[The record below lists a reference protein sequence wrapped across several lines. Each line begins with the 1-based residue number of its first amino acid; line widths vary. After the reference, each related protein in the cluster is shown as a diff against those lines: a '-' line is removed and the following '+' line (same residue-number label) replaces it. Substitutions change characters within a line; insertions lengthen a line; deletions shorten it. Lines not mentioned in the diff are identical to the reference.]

1 MRTQVLFTLFT
12 LLALTVATAAGAQS
26 SDPTSQDFIEA
37 QRAEA
42 KGDYRRA
49 ESLYSEAVKTNPQ
62 NASAL
67 LGRARMNSWLGD
79 FTAAIK
85 DYEAV
90 LAIEPENPRALSG
103 LGWTYAWNKNYDEAK
118 KTFEHLKSV
127 EPYYLDAQKG
137 LAYVELWRGNAIAAR
152 QQFEILARED
162 QGNPD
167 YVVAIG
173 QAAYL
178 QGDLPAARTS
188 FRQALDLKPGF
199 EAARSGLAAVDAAAV
214 NRRPAVTILAGRSSS
229 GDVAN
234 SGLRMAQI
242 AIQPNPRARWWI
254 THDRGVG
261 FDGLSADRR
270 QEDAAT
276 TTVGGFFNFTPK
288 TGTRFEAGIRD
299 LPGETQ
305 PVVSAEQVF
314 FLSNMTP
321 KIGVW
326 AADGDEGTQWVLNVG
341 VHRWLTPRF
350 ALEPTVYLG
359 NDGQNQ
365 EVRGAVLGT
374 FRIGARA
381 EAGLGFALGTKDTD
395 TGSAAVDRIFANLA
409 IPISDRVRFMFYGWR
424 EGTEGFEDQTVLA
437 AGITANL

>member
-1 MRTQVLFTLFT
+1 MRTSFGFLLVLAF
-12 LLALTVATAAGAQS
+12 AAATAGAQS
-26 SDPTSQDFIEA
+26 TDPTSADFIEA

-49 ESLYSEAVKTNPQ
+49 QSLYSEAVKTNPN
-62 NASAL
+62 NAPAL
-67 LGRARMNSWLGD
+67 LGRARMSSWLGD
-79 FTAAIK
+79 FNGAIE

-90 LAIEPENPRALSG
+90 IKIEPENPRALSG
-103 LGWTYAWNKNYDEAK
+103 LGWTYAWNKQFDEAK
-118 KTFEHLKSV
+118 RTFEHLKSV

-137 LAYVELWRGNAIAAR
+137 LAYVELWRGNAAAAR
-152 QQFEILARED
+152 QQFEVLSRED
-162 QGNPD
+162 RGNPD

-178 QGDLPAARTS
+178 QGDLPTA
-188 FRQALDLKPGF
+188 RQAFRDALELKPGF
-199 EAARSGLAAVDAAAV
+199 EAARSGLAAVDSAAV
-214 NRRPAVTILAGRSSS
+214 NRRPAVTILAGRSEAGS
-229 GDVAN
+229 VEN

-242 AIQPNPRARWWI
+242 SIQPNPKARYWL

-270 QEDAAT
+270 QLDAAT

-288 TGTRFEAGIRD
+288 TGTRIEAGVRD

-305 PVVSAEQVF
+305 PVLSAEQVF
-314 FLSNMTP
+314 FLPGGTTP
-321 KIGVW
+321 KIGAW
-326 AADGDEGTQWVLNVG
+326 AADGDDGTQWVVNVG
-341 VHRWLTPRF
+341 VHKWLSSRF
-350 ALEPTVYLG
+350 ALEPTVYVG
-359 NDGQNQ
+359 DDGQSQ

-381 EAGLGFALGTKDTD
+381 EAGIGFALGSKDTD
-395 TGSAAVDRIFANLA
+395 TGSAKVDRVFANFA
-409 IPISDRVRFMFYGWR
+409 IPITERLRFMFYGWR

-437 AGITANL
+437 AGFTANL

>member
-1 MRTQVLFTLFT
+1 MRTQVLFTL
-12 LLALTVATAAGAQS
+12 LALAVATAAGAQS
-26 SDPTSQDFIEA
+26 TDPTSQDFIEA

-62 NASAL
+62 NAPAL

-90 LAIEPENPRALSG
+90 LAIEPDNPRALSG
-103 LGWTYAWNKNYDEAK
+103 TRLD
-118 KTFEHLKSV
+118 LRV
-127 EPYYLDAQKG
+127 EQELRQGEEDLRAPRRASSPYYLDAQKG
-137 LAYVELWRGNAIAAR
+137 LAYVELWRGNASRGAPSSSKCWRRKTRAIPTTSWRSAR
-152 QQFEILARED
+152 PPTCRATSPRRVPRSAR
-162 QGNPD
+162 
-167 YVVAIG
+167 
-173 QAAYL
+173 
-178 QGDLPAARTS
+178 RWS
-188 FRQALDLKPGF
+188 CKPGF
-199 EAARSGLAAVDAAAV
+199 EAARSGLAAVDAAA
-214 NRRPAVTILAGRSSS
+214 REPPPGRDDPRGRSSS
-229 GDVAN
+229 GDVEN

-270 QEDAAT
+270 QQDAAT

-288 TGTRFEAGIRD
+288 TGTRLEAGIRD

-314 FLSNMTP
+314 FLSSMTP

-341 VHRWLTPRF
+341 VHKWLTPRF

-359 NDGQNQ
+359 NDGENQ
-365 EVRGAVLGT
+365 EMRGAVLGT
-374 FRIGARA
+374 SASARA
-381 EAGLGFALGTKDTD
+381 RKRAWASRSARRTPTPAAPPSTASSRTSRSRSPIACASCSTAGAKARRASRT
-395 TGSAAVDRIFANLA
+395 R
-409 IPISDRVRFMFYGWR
+409 PC
-424 EGTEGFEDQTVLA
+424 LA